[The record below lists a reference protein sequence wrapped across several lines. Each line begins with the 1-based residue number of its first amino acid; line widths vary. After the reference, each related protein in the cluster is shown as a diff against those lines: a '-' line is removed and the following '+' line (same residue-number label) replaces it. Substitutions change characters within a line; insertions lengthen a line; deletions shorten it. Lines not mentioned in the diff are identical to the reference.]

1 MNAAI
6 FLILLTLSK
15 CGCSLEVTVE
25 EKEVVTRIGEEV
37 ELKCKA
43 NSGKVGC
50 SFTSPLGKSFI
61 MNNKH
66 ASDERGRIQAVDTR
80 NHSDCAMKITE
91 IKQSDN
97 GNWRCNVTCTNC
109 DKGKYD
115 VGVNFVNVIVVVP
128 VAEVYLTVNNKRIT
142 NSIEMDL
149 EKTKETSIKCIA
161 AGANPRPKFEWFL
174 NDTELNSAVASKEN
188 VEDGKVNYISTLTYK
203 GNSTDFVK
211 ELKCSVSQK
220 HQVHGRSGAEINEKY
235 AFAKMNLR
243 YDTSIISLYYKLL
256 KDIYFSF
263 PCSPFNQLSR

>member
-6 FLILLTLSK
+6 LLVLLTLSK
-15 CGCSLEVTVE
+15 CGHSMNVNVT
-25 EKEVVTRIGEEV
+25 EKEIVTRIGEAVHLSCSAE
-37 ELKCKA
+37 
-43 NSGKVGC
+43 SGKVGC
-50 SFTSPLGKSFI
+50 SFKSPLGKPFI
-61 MNNKH
+61 MN
-66 ASDERGRIQAVDTR
+66 SDQAADEGGRIQAVKTKKDSNCT
-80 NHSDCAMKITE
+80 MKITE

-161 AGANPRPKFEWFL
+161 AGANPRPEFEWSL
-174 NDTELNSAVASKEN
+174 NDTESNSAVPSKEN

-203 GNSTDFVK
+203 GNSTDFAK
-211 ELKCSVSQK
+211 ELECKVSQE
-220 HQVHGRSGAEINEKY
+220 HQVDGRSGAEIKVKY
-235 AFAKMNLR
+235 AFAKLNLR
-243 YDTSIISLYYKLL
+243 YNTSFDYLVL
-256 KDIYFSF
+256 
-263 PCSPFNQLSR
+263 